1 MRKKFISFLSVIL
14 ILLGFFIF
22 FQVII
27 NFLPKGHGAL
37 QVTSNVKAKILLNG
51 KNIGTTPI
59 CLCNQNERIEEG
71 DYSLQLIPEDNS
83 NTYTTRVKI
92 GKGVLTAVDRTFL
105 PGSYSSASTLYL
117 QGKGGEEADLFA
129 SSLPDGALVTVD
141 GTDSGTT
148 PLLLKNLS
156 ASEHEIEL
164 QKGGYG
170 KKTIR
175 VRTVPG
181 YKLMVEAVLG
191 TIPST
196 NETLPGSEPTPTPT
210 PSTPV
215 IPKVII
221 SNTPTGFLRVR
232 QEASITSA
240 EIGRVNPGD
249 SLPVL
254 AEQNGWYNI
263 QLPNGATGWISVS
276 FATKVEIPSITPTA
290 Q

>member
-1 MRKKFISFLSVIL
+1 MRKKFVSFLSVIL

-37 QVTSNVKAKILLNG
+37 QITSNVKAKILLNG
-51 KNIGTTPI
+51 KTIGVTPI
-59 CLCNQNERIEEG
+59 CLCAQNERIEEG
-71 DYSLQLIPEDNS
+71 NYALQLIPEDNS
-83 NTYTTRVKI
+83 SIYTTRVKI

-105 PGSYSSASTLYL
+105 PGSYASASTLYL
-117 QGKGGEEADLFA
+117 QGIGGQEADLFA

-196 NETLPGSEPTPTPT
+196 DETLPGSEPTPTPT
-210 PSTPV
+210 PSVPV
-215 IPKVII
+215 LPRVTIL
-221 SNTPTGFLRVR
+221 NTPTGFLRVR
-232 QEASITSA
+232 QEASIASA

-249 SLPVL
+249 SLPML
-254 AEQNGWYNI
+254 AEQNGWYNV
-263 QLPNGATGWISVS
+263 QLPDGKTGWISVS
-276 FATKVEIPSITPTA
+276 FATKEEAPTVTP
-290 Q
+290 